1 MLTAKQEQF
10 ARSIHEGK
18 TQTDAYREAYDASSM
33 QDATVWTE
41 ASKLMRRPQVA
52 TRVEALK
59 AEADAVRRVLLL
71 DREET
76 ILARLE
82 HEALT
87 AKTDSARIRALELLG
102 RHVGMFA
109 ERVEVARVERTA
121 AQIEADLKARLVRL
135 GFAVDSD
142 AL

>member
-10 ARSIHEGK
+10 AQSILEGK
-18 TQTDAYREAYDASSM
+18 TQADAYRTAYDATAM
-33 QDATVWTE
+33 QDASVWTE
-41 ASKLMRRPQVA
+41 ASKLMRNPQVA
-52 TRVEALK
+52 ARVETLK
-59 AEADAVRRVLLL
+59 AEVEATRRVLLL

-102 RHVGMFA
+102 RHAGMFA
-109 ERVEVARVERTA
+109 ERVEVARVDRSVAE
-121 AQIEADLKARLVRL
+121 IESDIRARLQKL
-135 GFAVDSD
+135 G
-142 AL
+142 LIP